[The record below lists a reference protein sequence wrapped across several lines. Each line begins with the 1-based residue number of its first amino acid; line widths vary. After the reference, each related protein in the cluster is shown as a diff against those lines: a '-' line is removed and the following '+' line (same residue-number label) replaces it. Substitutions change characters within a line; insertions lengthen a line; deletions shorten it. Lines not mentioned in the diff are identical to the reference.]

1 MNVMEDMNCNEL
13 VELVTDYL
21 EGRLSSADRAR
32 FEAHLA
38 ACEGCSNH
46 LDQMRRTI
54 STIGSI
60 PAGSLSPEMEAA
72 LLGAFRRWK
81 ETPPP
86 DRS

>member
-1 MNVMEDMNCNEL
+1 MEDMNCNEL

-21 EGRLSSADRAR
+21 EGRLSSTDRGR

-54 STIGSI
+54 STIGSV
-60 PAGSLSPEMEAA
+60 PSESLTPEMVETTF
-72 LLGAFRRWK
+72 LRAFRRWM
-81 ETPPP
+81 EMP
-86 DRS
+86 SS

>member
-1 MNVMEDMNCNEL
+1 MTVTEDMNCNEL

-21 EGRLSSADRAR
+21 EGRLSSTDRAR

-38 ACEGCSNH
+38 ACEGCANH

-54 STIGSI
+54 STIGSL
-60 PAGSLSPEMEAA
+60 PTDSLTPEMETA

-81 ETPPP
+81 ETP
-86 DRS
+86 SS